1 MLPMKNGVV
10 SIQGACHRTK
20 KELVKMDWTKEQIEA
35 RKTYIGGSDAAAILG
50 LSRYR
55 TPLEV
60 WAIKTG
66 QVTPLDISDNTPVKL
81 GNKLEQAVAEFFM
94 DETGKKVVP
103 AEKMFFHPKYP
114 FLGANIDRLVV
125 GEPAGLECKTAN
137 QFKMSEWQVE
147 EIPQE
152 YQVQCLHYMAVTG
165 LPIWYIAVLIGN
177 TSFLWKVFVRAD
189 AKVSLPD
196 MPKEY
201 INVVAPETLN
211 NIVEKEVYFWNTF
224 IVPKVMPMQVT
235 SQDDDILYRLYPQA
249 ASESIIELGDDA
261 SRVCESLDSM
271 QADYAVLEKE
281 IDEQKNTLRAMLKTY
296 ETGVTAKY
304 RITWKNQK
312 ERRVDVELF
321 KKEEP
326 GLYEKYAKPKDKRVL
341 RISVKK

>member
-1 MLPMKNGVV
+1 
-10 SIQGACHRTK
+10 
-20 KELVKMDWTKEQIEA
+20 MDWTKEQVEA
-35 RKTYIGGSDAAAILG
+35 RKFYIGGSDAAAILG

-55 TPLEV
+55 TPLQV

-66 QVTPLDISDNTPVKL
+66 QVAPEDISDRVAVKL
-81 GNKLEQAVAEFFM
+81 GNKLEQTVAEFFM
-94 DETGKKVVP
+94 EDTGKRVAMVTKEFCEEIRRPYVISP
-103 AEKMFFHPKYP
+103 DDPSRITILHPRYS
-114 FLGANIDRLVV
+114 FIGANIDRRVML
-125 GEPAGLECKTAN
+125 EQAGFEAKTAN
-137 QFKMSEWQVE
+137 QFKMREWEGE

-165 LPIWYIAVLIGN
+165 LPIWYLAVLIGN
-177 TSFLWKVFVRAD
+177 MSFLWKVFVRSDYDTKAD
-189 AKVSLPD
+189 LPK
-196 MPKEY
+196 MPKEH
-201 INVVAPETLN
+201 INLVDPKTLDN
-211 NIVEKEVYFWNTF
+211 MIAKEVYFWNNF
-224 IVPKVMPMQVT
+224 IVPKVMPMTIT
-235 SQDDDILYRLYPQA
+235 SQDDDVLYRLYPKA

-304 RITWKNQK
+304 KITWKNQQ

>member
-1 MLPMKNGVV
+1 
-10 SIQGACHRTK
+10 
-20 KELVKMDWTKEQIEA
+20 MDWTKEKVEE
-35 RKTYIGGSDAAAILG
+35 RKFYIGGSDAAAILG

-55 TPLEV
+55 TPLQV

-66 QVTPLDISDNTPVKL
+66 QVAPEDISDRVAVKL
-81 GNKLEQAVAEFFM
+81 GNKLEQTVAEFFM
-94 DETGKKVVP
+94 EETGKKVQRVS
-103 AEKMFFHPKYP
+103 ETLYHPSYP
-114 FLGANIDRLVV
+114 FLGANIDRLVID
-125 GEPAGLECKTAN
+125 EKAGLECKTAN
-137 QFKMSEWQVE
+137 QFKMREWEGE

-165 LPIWYIAVLIGN
+165 LPVWYLAALIGN
-177 TSFLWKVFVRAD
+177 MAFLWKVFVRTD
-189 AKVSLPD
+189 AKVKLPD
-196 MPKEY
+196 MPKEH
-201 INVVAPETLN
+201 INPVEPKTLN
-211 NIVEKEVYFWNTF
+211 EMVAKEVYFWNNF
-224 IVPKVMPMQVT
+224 IVPKVMPMTIT
-235 SQDDDILYRLYPQA
+235 SQDDDILYRLYPKA

-296 ETGVTAKY
+296 ETGVTPKY
-304 RITWKNQK
+304 KITWKNQQ
-312 ERRVDVELF
+312 ERRIDVELF